1 MYVGLLYNQD
11 NTYHKNPLNRAE
23 LMIQLL
29 NGLNIMEGRKYLPLY
44 VENKL
49 GETIQ
54 QSYIRSLGEW
64 KEKGPEFI
72 GAIGGFE

>member
-1 MYVGLLYNQD
+1 
-11 NTYHKNPLNRAE
+11 
-23 LMIQLL
+23 MIQLL